1 MIHTSKQL
9 KDKVRNVSKG
19 DIVGI
24 RKTIEMLKTDFCN
37 NNTKTPSFFVIK
49 LEYIPHFLYTIGTG
63 GL

>member
-24 RKTIEMLKTDFCN
+24 RKTIEMLKTDFCK
-37 NNTKTPSFFVIK
+37 NNTKTPSFFC
-49 LEYIPHFLYTIGTG
+49 YQT
-63 GL
+63 